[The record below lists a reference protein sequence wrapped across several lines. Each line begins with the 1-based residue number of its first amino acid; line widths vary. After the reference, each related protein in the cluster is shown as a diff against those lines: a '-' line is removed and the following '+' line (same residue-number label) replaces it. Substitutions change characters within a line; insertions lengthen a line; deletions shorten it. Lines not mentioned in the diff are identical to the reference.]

1 MNQLVNFFWK
11 SAHICQSYYQTS
23 IGFLFWDTVDENIW
37 EPDSLSFVFII
48 AEKSVKLMN
57 VDIKSSLKICGAVK
71 HLGAVPLP
79 HPSTAPPRPCDVGGV
94 AGWWRRAN
102 RGHVEQS
109 GAKWEARASR

>member
-1 MNQLVNFFWK
+1 MNQLVKIFENPPTFAKVIIKHQLASF
-11 SAHICQSYYQTS
+11 
-23 IGFLFWDTVDENIW
+23 FWDTVDENIW

-79 HPSTAPPRPCDVGGV
+79 HTLVPPRPCDVGGV